1 MFKAFPPSGAFAKPG
16 TRSTHRTA
24 LLVSL
29 MHSTKP
35 SASSPR
41 PDPDSFL
48 LSELMPPLC
57 QHAGSGLFSRRD
69 EAVKAFQA
77 GVARRA
83 APSGLS
89 GDKEGDTFWGTAPGP
104 CHSNRQRWRDAAD
117 CDSHQKLQRQG
128 NAELPARGRAPS
140 GQTLG
145 VTPGNST
152 LEGSPQALH
161 TWRDPRQGCLS
172 KSSARVDLG
181 SLKPV

>member
-128 NAELPARGRAPS
+128 NAELPARGRAPDRPWVS
-140 GQTLG
+140 PRGIPRWKGPPRPFTRGGTHARGACQSPVLG
-145 VTPGNST
+145 
-152 LEGSPQALH
+152 L
-161 TWRDPRQGCLS
+161 TWAP
-172 KSSARVDLG
+172 
-181 SLKPV
+181 